1 MANFKKVSVET
12 GARVELHDL
21 LSLTGAEI
29 SVNSLPAGAG
39 VPFVH
44 SHKQN
49 EEIYG
54 VLAGRGRAVIDG
66 ETVELSAGDWVRVSP
81 AAKRQFSAAADSAIS
96 FICVQVREN
105 SLEGYTMDDAVV
117 EEPGQNR
124 L

>member
-1 MANFKKVSVET
+1 MANFEKVSVET

-81 AAKRQFSAAADSAIS
+81 AAKRQFSAAEDSPIS
-96 FICVQVREN
+96 FLCVQVREN
-105 SLEGYTMDDAVV
+105 SLEGYTADDAVV
-117 EEPGQNR
+117 ED
-124 L
+124 

>member
-1 MANFKKVSVET
+1 MANFKKVSVEK

-81 AAKRQFSAAADSAIS
+81 AAKRQFSAAAGSGIR
-96 FICVQVREN
+96 FICVQAREN

-117 EEPGQNR
+117 EEQG
-124 L
+124 